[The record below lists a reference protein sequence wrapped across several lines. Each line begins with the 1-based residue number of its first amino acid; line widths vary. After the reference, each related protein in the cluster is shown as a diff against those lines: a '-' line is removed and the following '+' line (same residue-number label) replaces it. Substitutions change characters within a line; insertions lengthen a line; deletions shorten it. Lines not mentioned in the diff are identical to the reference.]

1 MRGCGQSRADGGTV
15 AIRDAR
21 DDVKRRIIISSSD
34 AQFLLFARHVFAR
47 EGFDTVLSVDCETA
61 LSLCRVQPPAALLTD
76 CGASGAVALCE
87 AVKANTMTQQTLFVA
102 LVEPGQDDDVL
113 AYVNAGADAVFVKPV
128 DPQRI
133 VEVFGSPR
141 RTRHE
146 DKVAPP
152 VSDTV
157 LEHDDIVLDLGGRRC
172 FRDGLEV
179 QLPLL
184 EFNLLACLM
193 RQPFHVFG
201 RQELIAAAWPKGIF
215 VDRRTV
221 NVHIGRLR
229 RALMSRADN
238 DPVRTVRGLG
248 YSLRPRQPQQG
259 R

>member
-113 AYVNAGADAVFVKPV
+113 AYVNAGADAVFVKPSIRSALLRSSGLLGGPV
-128 DPQRI
+128 M
-133 VEVFGSPR
+133 
-141 RTRHE
+141 RTR
-146 DKVAPP
+146 
-152 VSDTV
+152 
-157 LEHDDIVLDLGGRRC
+157 L
-172 FRDGLEV
+172 
-179 QLPLL
+179 
-184 EFNLLACLM
+184 
-193 RQPFHVFG
+193 
-201 RQELIAAAWPKGIF
+201 
-215 VDRRTV
+215 
-221 NVHIGRLR
+221 
-229 RALMSRADN
+229 
-238 DPVRTVRGLG
+238 
-248 YSLRPRQPQQG
+248 LRPCPTRSSNMTTLCSISVDADVFATASRCSCHSWSSIFLPA
-259 R
+259 